1 MEKVMKNIKFPDI
14 RFLLLFLGGALILSL
29 SVTCGGSGGGSS
41 TSTATTGSVQVS
53 ISDPPTCLVP
63 NGNFQNVWVTITRVR
78 AHVSSTAA
86 STDSG
91 WVELVDLRNNPV
103 QLDLLSLSS
112 PACLLTVL
120 GTATGVPSGTYQQI
134 RIVLLSNS
142 PVSGESLPAVNNCDG
157 SGLNC
162 VVTAGNATQPLL
174 LSSEA
179 QTGIK
184 IPPGQIAGGS
194 FVVSSGLVTNLNID
208 FDACSSIVRQG
219 SGQFRLKPALH
230 AGQVSL
236 TVNSIRGRV
245 VDRFNNGAIP
255 NAIVFAEQ
263 GDPSTPSIDRVI
275 AQTTTGGDGSFTL
288 CLLPSGTF
296 DVVVTA
302 KTAIQAYSAAVT
314 LQVPVGTIMGNIPL
328 TPQPNVPPATIAG
341 LIQATNVGGAL
352 TTADASL
359 SALQAVN
366 SQLVTIPPLENST
379 PDVAVDGTAIYAL
392 NIPATNPSVGVFSA
406 SPPTFYAPPATGG
419 VLYWVNARA
428 FTPMNAALNPGGPD
442 CSPSSLPVV
451 FDSTTQRSVSPGS
464 TTTQDFF
471 FTACQ

>member
-1 MEKVMKNIKFPDI
+1 MGKIMKNVKFPNI
-14 RFLLLFLGGALILSL
+14 RFLLLFLGGPLILSL
-29 SVTCGGSGGGSS
+29 SVTCGGGGGGSS
-41 TSTATTGSVQVS
+41 TSTPTTGSVQVS
-53 ISDPPTCLVP
+53 ISDPPTCLAP
-63 NGNFQNVWVTITRVR
+63 NGDFQNIWVTITRVR
-78 AHVSSTAA
+78 AHTSSAA
-86 STDSG
+86 APTDSG

-112 PACLLTVL
+112 TACLLTVL
-120 GTATGVPSGTYQQI
+120 GTATGVPPGTYQQI
-134 RIVLLSNS
+134 RVILLSNS
-142 PVSGESLPAVNNCDG
+142 PASGESLPAVNNCDG

-194 FVVSSGLVTNLNID
+194 FVVSSGLVTNLNIN

-219 SGQFRLKPALH
+219 DGQFRLKPVLH

-236 TVNSIRGRV
+236 SVNSMSGRV
-245 VDRFNNGAIP
+245 VDRFTNGAIP
-255 NAIVFAEQ
+255 NAVVFAEQ
-263 GDPSTPSIDRVI
+263 GDPGIPSLDRVI

-288 CLLPSGTF
+288 CPLPSGTF

-341 LIQATNVGGAL
+341 LIQATNVGGVL
-352 TTADASL
+352 TTVDVSL

-366 SQLVTIPPLENST
+366 SKLVTIPTLANST
-379 PDVAVDGTAIYAL
+379 PDMAVDGTAIYTL

-406 SPPTFYAPPATGG
+406 SPPTFYAPPATGQA
-419 VLYWVNARA
+419 LYWVNARA

-451 FDSTTQRSVSPGS
+451 FDSTTLRPVSPGGV
-464 TTTQDFF
+464 TAQDFF

>member
-1 MEKVMKNIKFPDI
+1 MKNIKFPEI
-14 RFLLLFLGGALILSL
+14 RFFLLFLGGALILFL
-29 SVTCGGSGGGSS
+29 SVTCGGGGGGSS
-41 TSTATTGSVQVS
+41 TSTPTPGSVQVS

-78 AHVSSTAA
+78 AHTSSTAA
-86 STDSG
+86 PTSSG
-91 WVELVDLRNNPV
+91 WVELVDLRNHPV

-112 PACLLTVL
+112 AACLLTVL
-120 GTATGVPSGTYQQI
+120 GTATGVPAGTYQQI

-142 PVSGESLPAVNNCDG
+142 PASGESLPAINNCDG

-162 VVTAGNATQPLL
+162 VVTAGNATQSLL

-194 FVVSSGLVTNLNID
+194 FIVSSGLVTNLNIN
-208 FDACSSIVRQG
+208 FDACSSIVREA
-219 SGQFRLKPALH
+219 SGQFRLKPVLH
-230 AGQVSL
+230 AGEISVS
-236 TVNSIRGRV
+236 VNSISGRV
-245 VDRFNNGAIP
+245 VDRFTNGAIP
-255 NAIVFAEQ
+255 NAVVFAEQ

-288 CLLPSGTF
+288 CPLPSGTF
-296 DVVVTA
+296 EVVVTA
-302 KTAIQAYSAAVT
+302 KTAIQSYITAAT
-314 LQVPVGTIMGNIPL
+314 LRVPVGTIMGNIPL

-341 LIQATNVGGAL
+341 SIQATNMGGAL
-352 TTADASL
+352 TTVDMNL

-366 SQLVTIPPLENST
+366 SQLVTIPPLANST
-379 PDVAVDGTAIYAL
+379 PDVAVDGTAIYTL

-406 SPPTFYAPPATGG
+406 SPPTFYAPPAPGTA
-419 VLYWVNARA
+419 VYWVNARA
-428 FTPMNAALNPGGPD
+428 FTPMNAALNPGDPD
-442 CSPSSLPVV
+442 CSPSSLPAV
-451 FDSTTQRSVSPGS
+451 FDSTTLLPVTPGGV
-464 TTTQDFF
+464 TPHDFF